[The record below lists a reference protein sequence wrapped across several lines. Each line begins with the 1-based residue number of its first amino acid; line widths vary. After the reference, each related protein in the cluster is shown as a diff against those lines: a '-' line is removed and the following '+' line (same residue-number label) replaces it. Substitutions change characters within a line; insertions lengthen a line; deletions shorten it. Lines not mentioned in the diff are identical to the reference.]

1 MSQRQMNASPIPSSQ
16 IRSPPHSLA
25 LLEQCLRVPIPA
37 ELQPKGP
44 IHPLQHLVRKQFRRN
59 VREHSP
65 RIVVAALKMGYENEK
80 LIRTAGDGDLDS
92 RSQIYELLRFR
103 KNVAAA
109 SALIPQPPK
118 REIRYPEAI
127 PGVPKLLE
135 ARPLPFEKLSGRRHV
150 PRFARATVAN
160 FLRIQKPQSPYLSR
174 VLRDKLKTKQKRTDA
189 GIRIEYLE
197 EIAVAE
203 NIWEDIVEDQ
213 LEKEGLTV
221 DEWNMKQPGLGWGV
235 GLWEKDLQFADAFV
249 ENLMVKEA
257 LRVVELSKIQLEL
270 VDKEK
275 ELWRQER
282 GQRRHEKKL
291 AKLERKF
298 LGDRDITSEIRNV

>member
-1 MSQRQMNASPIPSSQ
+1 MPAQFIPRKSGRHR
-16 IRSPPHSLA
+16 IACIALYRA

-44 IHPLQHLVRKQFRRN
+44 IHPLKHLVRKQFRRN

-80 LIRTAGDGDLDS
+80 LIRTAGDGDPHS
-92 RSQIYELLRFR
+92 RSQIYELLRYR

-109 SALIPQPPK
+109 SALVPQPPK
-118 REIRYPEAI
+118 PEIRYPEAI
-127 PGVPKLLE
+127 PGAPKLLE
-135 ARPLPFEKLSGRRHV
+135 VRPLPFEKLSGPRHV
-150 PRFARATVAN
+150 PKFAKAMVSN

-174 VLRDKLKTKQKRTDA
+174 VLRDKIDTRQKRTDSRE
-189 GIRIEYLE
+189 RIEYLE

-203 NIWEDIVEDQ
+203 NTWEDIVEDH
-213 LEKEGLTV
+213 LEDEGLSV
-221 DEWNMKQPGLGWGV
+221 DKWNMKQPGLGWGV
-235 GLWEKDLQFADAFV
+235 GLWEKDLQFADIFV
-249 ENLMVKEA
+249 RNLMTKES
-257 LRVVELSKIQLEL
+257 RKVVELSKVQLEL

-282 GQRRHEKKL
+282 GQRRHEKKQ
-291 AKLERKF
+291 AKLEEK
-298 LGDRDITSEIRNV
+298 LLAGHDITPDLGI

>member
-1 MSQRQMNASPIPSSQ
+1 MPAQFIPRKSGRHR
-16 IRSPPHSLA
+16 IACIALYRA

-44 IHPLQHLVRKQFRRN
+44 IHPLKHLIRKQFRRN

-80 LIRTAGDGDLDS
+80 LIRTAGDGDPRS
-92 RSQIYELLRFR
+92 RSQIYELLRYR

-109 SALIPQPPK
+109 SALVPQPPK
-118 REIRYPEAI
+118 PKIRYPEAI
-127 PGVPKLLE
+127 PGAPKLLE
-135 ARPLPFEKLSGRRHV
+135 VRPLPFEKLSGPRHV
-150 PRFARATVAN
+150 PKFAKAMVSN

-174 VLRDKLKTKQKRTDA
+174 VLRDKIDTRQKRTDSRE
-189 GIRIEYLE
+189 RIEYLE
-197 EIAVAE
+197 EIAIAE
-203 NIWEDIVEDQ
+203 NTWEDIVEDH
-213 LEKEGLTV
+213 LEDEGLSV
-221 DEWNMKQPGLGWGV
+221 DKWNLKQPGLGWGV

-249 ENLMVKEA
+249 RNLMTNESRK
-257 LRVVELSKIQLEL
+257 VVELSKIQLEL

-282 GQRRHEKKL
+282 GQRRHEKKQ
-291 AKLERKF
+291 AKLEEKLLAEHNITPD
-298 LGDRDITSEIRNV
+298 LGV